1 MSKTIWIDIPTEQG
15 YNQKML
21 FDEGQFK
28 EFIDL
33 VEKKGRKEIGIWIL
47 EVTDD
52 YVILYKSASFDK
64 STWSGPNYAMS
75 RDDAKVAINN
85 LLKGDTNE

>member
-1 MSKTIWIDIPTEQG
+1 MSEMIKIEIPTEQG
-15 YNQKML
+15 YNQIMMFNENQ
-21 FDEGQFK
+21 FD

-33 VEKKGRKEIGIWIL
+33 VENKGKKEIGIWIL
-47 EVTDD
+47 QVTDD

-64 STWSGPNYAMS
+64 STWSGPNYVMA

-85 LLKGDTNE
+85 FFKGDTND

>member
-1 MSKTIWIDIPTEQG
+1 MNKTIWIEIPTEQG

-21 FDEGQFK
+21 FNEEEFR

-33 VEKKGRKEIGIWIL
+33 VENQGRKEIGVWIL
-47 EVTDD
+47 EVVDD
-52 YVILYKSASFDK
+52 KVILYKSASFNK
-64 STWSGPNYAMS
+64 STWSGPNYIMS

-85 LLKGDTNE
+85 LLKGDENE